1 MTKELQLRGT
11 RLDGKKKKI
20 LLAAGAAAL
29 GILGIAFLASLLLR
43 VDMDQAREIA
53 LSAAGG
59 GDIVGQSVDREGFWN
74 EYSFQISNNGAWYE
88 VELDSFGQVTEL
100 ESGWD
105 RDWSHGRWD
114 WD

>member
-11 RLDGKKKKI
+11 QLDGKKKKI
-20 LLAAGAAAL
+20 LLAAGAAV
-29 GILGIAFLASLLLR
+29 LGIAGIVFLASLLLR
-43 VDMDQAREIA
+43 VDMDHAREIA
-53 LSAAGG
+53 LSAADGG
-59 GDIVGQSVDREGFWN
+59 EIVGQSVDREGFWN
-74 EYSFQISNNGAWYE
+74 EYSFQISNNGTWYE

-105 RDWSHGRWD
+105 QSWDYDRWD

>member
-1 MTKELQLRGT
+1 MTKELQLREA
-11 RLDGKKKKI
+11 RLGKEKKRV
-20 LLAAGAAAL
+20 LLIAGAVVL
-29 GILGIAFLASLLLR
+29 GIAVIAFLASLLLR
-43 VDMDQAREIA
+43 VDMDHAREIA

-59 GDIVGQSVDREGFWN
+59 GEIVGQSVDREGFWN

-100 ESGWD
+100 ESDWD
-105 RDWSHGRWD
+105 RGWGQSRWD

>member
-1 MTKELQLRGT
+1 MTKELQLREA
-11 RLDGKKKKI
+11 RLGKGKQRV
-20 LLAAGAAAL
+20 LLIAGAVVL
-29 GILGIAFLASLLLR
+29 GIAVIAFLASLLLR
-43 VDMDQAREIA
+43 VDMDRAREIA

-59 GDIVGQSVDREGFWN
+59 GEIVGQSVDREGFWN

-100 ESGWD
+100 ESGGD
-105 RDWSHGRWD
+105 QSCDYDRWD

>member
-43 VDMDQAREIA
+43 VDMDQAR
-53 LSAAGG
+53 
-59 GDIVGQSVDREGFWN
+59 
-74 EYSFQISNNGAWYE
+74 
-88 VELDSFGQVTEL
+88 
-100 ESGWD
+100 
-105 RDWSHGRWD
+105 
-114 WD
+114 

>member
-1 MTKELQLRGT
+1 MTKELQLREA
-11 RLDGKKKKI
+11 RLGKGKKRV
-20 LLAAGAAAL
+20 LLIAGAVV
-29 GILGIAFLASLLLR
+29 LGIAVIAFLTSLLR
-43 VDMDQAREIA
+43 VDMDHAREIA

-59 GDIVGQSVDREGFWN
+59 GEIVGQSVDREGFWN

-100 ESGWD
+100 ESGLDQSWD
-105 RDWSHGRWD
+105 YDRWD

>member
-1 MTKELQLRGT
+1 
-11 RLDGKKKKI
+11 
-20 LLAAGAAAL
+20 
-29 GILGIAFLASLLLR
+29 
-43 VDMDQAREIA
+43 MDRAREIA

-59 GDIVGQSVDREGFWN
+59 GDIVGQGVDREGFWN
-74 EYSFQISNNGAWYE
+74 EYSFQISNNGTWYE

-100 ESGWD
+100 ESDWD

>member
-53 LSAAGG
+53 LSTAGG

-74 EYSFQISNNGAWYE
+74 EYSFQISNNGTWYE
-88 VELDSFGQVTEL
+88 VELDSFDQVTEL
-100 ESGWD
+100 VLNQC
-105 RDWSHGRWD
+105 RNM
-114 WD
+114 